1 MGDYRMLTRV
11 KGKGQIGA
19 RHVAWMRGVFNS
31 QRLVVPGAGKPEAK
45 ASAVGATWTNVAQ
58 HRPAPAVATLSKQ

>member
-1 MGDYRMLTRV
+1 MLTRV

-31 QRLVVPGAGKPEAK
+31 RGLIVSGAGKPEAK
-45 ASAVGATWTNVAQ
+45 AGAVDATRANVAQ
-58 HRPAPAVATLSKQ
+58 RSPAPAVAALSKQ